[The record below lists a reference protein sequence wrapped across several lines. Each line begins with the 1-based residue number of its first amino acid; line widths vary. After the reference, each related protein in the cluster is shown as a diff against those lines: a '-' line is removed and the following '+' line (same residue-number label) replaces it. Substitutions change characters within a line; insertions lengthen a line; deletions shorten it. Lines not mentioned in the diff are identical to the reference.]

1 MPKGLETVIGQN
13 GFKLSGG
20 QRQRIAIARAIYK
33 NSDIIFMD
41 EFSSALDAE
50 TEELIFKN
58 LSKEFKQKTLIT
70 ISHRENIIKN
80 SDVIL
85 NMFKGNLEKKSN
97 L

>member
-1 MPKGLETVIGQN
+1 MVLRYLEEKGKEY
-13 GFKLSGG
+13 
-20 QRQRIAIARAIYK
+20 IARAIYK

-50 TEELIFKN
+50 PEELILKN
-58 LSKEFKQKTLIT
+58 LKKEFKQKTLIT

-85 NMFKGNLEKKSN
+85 NMFKGNLEKN
-97 L
+97 QTNNQ

>member
-1 MPKGLETVIGQN
+1 
-13 GFKLSGG
+13 
-20 QRQRIAIARAIYK
+20 
-33 NSDIIFMD
+33 MD

-50 TEELIFKN
+50 TEELIYKN

-85 NMFKGNLEKKSN
+85 NMFKGNFPPGKSN
-97 L
+97 APDNGNNGIFSGNSENLGSNGPRSTSI